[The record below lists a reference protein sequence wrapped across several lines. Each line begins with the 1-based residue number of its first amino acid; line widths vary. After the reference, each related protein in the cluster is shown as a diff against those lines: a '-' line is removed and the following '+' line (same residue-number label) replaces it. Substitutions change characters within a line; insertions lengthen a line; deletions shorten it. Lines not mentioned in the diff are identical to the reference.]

1 MENLEN
7 MDKETQETKE
17 ERIMKSPPKKKK
29 KHFTRFKRA
38 MKFLFLELF
47 KSIFR
52 VIILG
57 LAIFIIGKL
66 IKIDNRKP
74 AIPEKVYLEVTLDDK
89 VNENRIKNPFDIDNK
104 INFYGFLKNLN
115 QINQD
120 KRVEGLIFKLGYLSL
135 NNAQIE
141 ELKIKLSELKENGKK
156 VYIYTENLD
165 NRNYRLALEGNS
177 IVMPNNNW
185 ASSSISGYS
194 VRYPYYKEL
203 GDKLLIGANVIHV
216 GDYKSMGEN
225 YVRNNM
231 SEEFKNN
238 TKRILDRRYNGFI
251 DEVAEKR
258 DIPKLL
264 LNKKVLNG
272 DFVMVSPIILKEN
285 GIIDET
291 LYYEEFLEKNKIAT
305 KIKIDEYF
313 DRLSE
318 EIEYKLEKKDKIA
331 IIYAEGTIISENSPK
346 IENKITP
353 KEIKEKLEKADK
365 IPNVKGIVLRINS
378 PGGSALASDII
389 YEAVKNVKKPVYI
402 SMGGVAASGGYYIAV
417 AGDKIYSDKATLTGS
432 IGVVSVIPDFSKL
445 VDKIGINFD
454 EITNGKYANMYDI
467 TKTLSDEEIDKIYK
481 SSLSGYGEFIKKVA
495 IGRKMSEEEV
505 EKIAGGRVWLGEEAK
520 EIGLVDE
527 IGGIEKTISDLAKDL
542 KLDEY
547 DIIESLESR
556 KLEEIFKKFLPKY
569 IFSSLEMK
577 KELKKLVIDK
587 NLEEELYNK
596 PIVYAPNL
604 EIFLL
609 K

>member
-7 MDKETQETKE
+7 MVKETQETKE

-29 KHFTRFKRA
+29 KHFVKFKRA

-272 DFVMVSPIILKEN
+272 DFVMASPITLKEN

-389 YEAVKNVKKPVYI
+389 HEAVKNVKKPVYI

-445 VDKIGINFD
+445 VDKIGINFE

-467 TKTLSDEEIDKIYK
+467 TKPLSDEEIDKIYK
-481 SSLSGYGEFIKKVA
+481 SSLSGYREFIKKVA
-495 IGRKMSEEEV
+495 IGRKMSEEKV

-569 IFSSLEMK
+569 IFSSLEMQ